1 MENTKKIIYTGLDCM
16 KFIAALLVILIH
28 GVGYQYSFIR
38 QNIVNTIC
46 CVAVPFFFMTSGFFF
61 GSIVNREMEGGHRKF
76 QKYFIRLTKMYLFW
90 SVVSLPVSVYTYVV
104 TFPGQPLIW
113 LLRMVRSFFLTGS
126 CGIYW
131 YFLSMICASTVIY
144 ALVSTKHE
152 KILYLLAVVGFLY
165 GVIWEALG
173 ENTGFVPLNYVFQT
187 TNVLFGSSR
196 NFIMQGIPYM
206 TVGYVLRKKRFI
218 RTWVWGVAVFILA
231 TLCKAAEIRLF
242 TGVGVFQAIQAV
254 ALFELARNSRLP
266 ISDKASRIL
275 REASTSTYCIHV
287 LFILSFDIGL
297 QKPWYLNCGLALTIS
312 LIVYAVVKQ
321 INSRWLC
328 EMFNI
333 MPQKKG

>member
-1 MENTKKIIYTGLDCM
+1 MVGCELAGIRLHLCGYLSRSTIDLVAPYGTKLLPDRLLWD
-16 KFIAALLVILIH
+16 LLVF
-28 GVGYQYSFIR
+28 SF
-38 QNIVNTIC
+38 
-46 CVAVPFFFMTSGFFF
+46 
-61 GSIVNREMEGGHRKF
+61 HD
-76 QKYFIRLTKMYLFW
+76 
-90 SVVSLPVSVYTYVV
+90 
-104 TFPGQPLIW
+104 
-113 LLRMVRSFFLTGS
+113 LR
-126 CGIYW
+126 IYCD
-131 YFLSMICASTVIY
+131 LCIG
-144 ALVSTKHE
+144 STKHE